1 MNNQKIK
8 EVNDLV
14 QVDLISNHQTER
26 RMIAYRRVK
35 ALEKIQ
41 AQTSLEAALA
51 YNDTVSSI
59 RAVNDTIKEKW
70 VGYVDPAGNKA
81 SSPNSFMTLRKHWNR
96 KFGIGSVK
104 DLIGDTE
111 RSLLYALANHRANR
125 AIQEG
130 VQHERLRPEI
140 REATYQEFEKVKG
153 L

>member
-1 MNNQKIK
+1 MTGQSVAPRPAKSRI
-8 EVNDLV
+8 
-14 QVDLISNHQTER
+14 
-26 RMIAYRRVK
+26 K
-35 ALEKIQ
+35 ALAKIE
-41 AQTSLEAALA
+41 AKTGLEAALA

-96 KFGIGSVK
+96 KFGISSVK
-104 DLIGDTE
+104 EIMGDVD

-125 AIQEG
+125 AIITG
-130 VQHERLRPEI
+130 VDSKRLRPEI
-140 REATYQEFEKVKG
+140 REATYNEFEKAKG

>member
-1 MNNQKIK
+1 MSEMSITQKPTKSRIK
-8 EVNDLV
+8 TL
-14 QVDLISNHQTER
+14 
-26 RMIAYRRVK
+26 A
-35 ALEKIQ
+35 KIEQ
-41 AQTSLEAALA
+41 KTGLEAALA

-96 KFGIGSVK
+96 KFGISSVK
-104 DLIGDTE
+104 ELIGDVE

-130 VQHERLRPEI
+130 VKQERLRPEI
-140 REATYQEFEKVKG
+140 REATYDEFEKAKA

>member
-1 MNNQKIK
+1 MRKIMT
-8 EVNDLV
+8 ENGVAQPDF
-14 QVDLISNHQTER
+14 ISNSKTGR
-26 RMIAYRRVK
+26 RLNASRRVK
-35 ALEKIQ
+35 TLEKIQ

-51 YNDTVSSI
+51 FNDTVSSI
-59 RAVNDTIKEKW
+59 LSVNDTIKEKW
-70 VGYVDPAGNKA
+70 VGYIDPAGNKA

-140 REATYQEFEKVKG
+140 REATYREFEKVKG